1 MLYQGMGISGTSQH
15 GRVTAA
21 EAGSLQPLSATGE
34 HRHQPQ
40 TVTHTVQPCG
50 SLSTGRKGCPFPA
63 LQPPTAA
70 GEAAFAATAQGPS
83 VASGSSQP
91 DQGSKGKKNPWLVVL
106 PEQGR
111 PVPSPLGSP
120 ILTAA
125 HLFPLTCSVPQPSGH
140 SHFPFLPYSFTP
152 SLADSACPWHLPLH
166 SLTTSPHAPLPSFN
180 HSLALS
186 SPHPSGAPFP
196 HGAQRVFVLLRYSQ
210 PLPSRQEV
218 TLPC

>member
-1 MLYQGMGISGTSQH
+1 MGGSQQ
-15 GRVTAA
+15 A

-91 DQGSKGKKNPWLVVL
+91 DQGSKGKKNPWLVAL

-125 HLFPLTCSVPQPSGH
+125 HLFPLTPLCPSPQATVI
-140 SHFPFLPYSFTP
+140 SHF
-152 SLADSACPWHLPLH
+152 SLIHSPLPL
-166 SLTTSPHAPLPSFN
+166 LILLVPGIYPSI
-180 HSLALS
+180 
-186 SPHPSGAPFP
+186 P
-196 HGAQRVFVLLRYSQ
+196 
-210 PLPSRQEV
+210 
-218 TLPC
+218 